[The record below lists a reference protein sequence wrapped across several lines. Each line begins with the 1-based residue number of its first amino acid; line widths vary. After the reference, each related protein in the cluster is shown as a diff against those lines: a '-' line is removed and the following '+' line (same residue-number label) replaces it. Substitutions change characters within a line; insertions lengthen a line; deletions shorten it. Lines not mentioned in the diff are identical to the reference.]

1 MSVLIGAPGTLGG
14 NRMPTETIKL
24 YASETASL
32 HQLQPTESFYNE
44 NPAVLKYI
52 KIKQTSDGTMDQL
65 FIKFESIDKKYLSKR
80 FVQSDIYLY
89 IESYPNDFSGN
100 SCIISF
106 LEENYSIKDRSYA
119 ADYREYYLSDYLV
132 KSIFND
138 GWVNFDL
145 ENKSLETVLNGL
157 SLEFRCSNI
166 PNEVSY
172 VITAGNIAN
181 NRPYL
186 SVILDDPDIKI
197 NPNPSGGL
205 VDEKKENIF
214 SWDFD
219 TNSIGGKSALTV
231 KSSTIEWKNGVDGE
245 VQTVKLQDNAESYT
259 FPANT
264 FPDTSDLL
272 WRVTLD
278 FNEGYQAIGDW
289 ITLSTIDKKP
299 SAGNLYPKSVYIDGS
314 IENKFKWDYLVDT
327 GSTQYGASLEYSQNN
342 GVNWET
348 LGTVNGSNTYY
359 NVSANTLPAGSI
371 LWRVQVTNSDG
382 EKSDWSENA
391 AIVVRSAP
399 VAPILSVK
407 DNSPRPTINWQAIG
421 QESYQVIAGD
431 YDSGEIYGTEK
442 SYKIPI
448 YLSDGNVE
456 IRVRIKNAFG
466 IWSDWSKVNTNIV
479 NVNIGNIRLNAK
491 SKKYNIILNWTY
503 EGQENAKLYY
513 VYRDGDLIA
522 KTIETVYIDNTA
534 YGVHSYFVRGT
545 RGDYYTI
552 SNSVDA
558 KLEINTACIA
568 VYGVWDW
575 IDLQIRRGS
584 MPSLTTQYSG
594 NISYQ
599 HFVGRTLPV
608 AEIGD
613 EIDISWSFSFSAIK
627 KDDLRKMDSLFKKLV
642 VYKDPR
648 DGVCIGIMDTQQ
660 KYSDVSGWDMTYTIH
675 AVDYHEDISYD
686 L

>member
-1 MSVLIGAPGTLGG
+1 MSVLIGALGTLGG
-14 NRMPTETIKL
+14 DRMPTEAIKL

-44 NPAVLKYI
+44 NPAVLKFI
-52 KIKQTSDGTMDQL
+52 QNKQTYKDTCDQL
-65 FIKFESIDKKYLSKR
+65 LIKFESIDKKYLSKK

-89 IESYPNDFSGN
+89 IESYPNSLESN
-100 SCIISF
+100 RCIIFF
-106 LEENYSIKDRSYA
+106 LEKNYSLKDRSFA
-119 ADYREYYLSDYLV
+119 ADYQELPGDYLV
-132 KSIFND
+132 KLIFND

-145 ENKSLETVLNGL
+145 QNKSLETILNGL
-157 SLEFRCSNI
+157 RLEFRCINI

-172 VITAGNIAN
+172 VITAGNIAS

-186 SVILDDPDIKI
+186 SVVLDDPDIKI
-197 NPNPSGGL
+197 NPNPSGGF

-219 TNSIGGKSALTV
+219 TNSIGGKSALTLQ
-231 KSSTIEWKNGVDGE
+231 STTLQWRNGDDGVINTIDIDGGALSCAFE
-245 VQTVKLQDNAESYT
+245 
-259 FPANT
+259 PNT
-264 FPDTSDLL
+264 FPNTSTLQYK
-272 WRVTLD
+272 VTLN
-278 FNEGYQAIGDW
+278 FAEGYSSESSW
-289 ITLSTIDKKP
+289 VNLTTIDTVP
-299 SAGNLYPKSVYIDGS
+299 SASIVYPKSVYIDGS
-314 IENKFKWDYLVDT
+314 IKNRFSWNYIIET
-327 GSTQYGASLEYSQNN
+327 GSLQYGATLQYSNNN
-342 GVNWET
+342 GLSWEQF
-348 LGTVNGSNTYY
+348 GTVSGSETSYE
-359 NVSANTLPAGSI
+359 VPENTLPAGTI
-371 LWRVQVTNSDG
+371 LWKVQVTNSDG
-382 EKSDWSENA
+382 QQSEWSA
-391 AIVVRSAP
+391 PATIVVRNAP
-399 VAPILSVK
+399 VAPILSIK

-421 QESYQVIAGD
+421 QESYQVVVGD

-442 SYKIPI
+442 TYKVPV
-448 YLSDGNVE
+448 YLPDGNVD
-456 IRVRIKNAFG
+456 ISVRIKNAFG

-503 EGQENAKLYY
+503 EGQENAELYY

-534 YGVHSYFVRGT
+534 YGVHSYFIRGVI
-545 RGDYYTI
+545 GDYYTI
-552 SNSVDA
+552 SNLTDA
-558 KLEINTACIA
+558 KLDIHTACIA
-568 VYGVWDW
+568 VYGEWDW

-594 NISYQ
+594 SIFYQ
-599 HFVGRTLPV
+599 HFVGRKLPV

-613 EIDISWSFSFSAIK
+613 ERDISWSFAFSAVKKDNIK
-627 KDDLRKMDSLFKKLV
+627 KMDNLFGKLV

-648 DGVCIGIMDTQQ
+648 DGLCIGIMDAQQ

-675 AVDYHEDISYD
+675 AIDYHEDISYD